1 MTQLRSGRGQATAEG
16 AGRPARGRS
25 ISMLDGIRPYQRS
38 WLRADIVAGITLAA
52 LAIPE
57 VMGYTKIAGM
67 PVITGLYTVLIPIA
81 AFALFGSSRH
91 LVVGAD
97 SATAAIMFAGIA
109 SLGIAGLQPATPQW
123 VALAGLSALLAGGLL
138 WLARVARL
146 GFLADFLSRT
156 VLVGFLTGVG
166 IQVAIGQVSGMLG
179 IPKQSS
185 GVPFVSGDLV
195 GFFKTLGHVGQASW
209 PTVLVSVSVL
219 AVLIVFE
226 RWIRAIPGGLVA
238 VVGSIVASWALNLQD
253 HGVSTLG
260 PVPSGL
266 PGIGLP
272 SGVSWHDAGRLLPTA
287 VSMFLVILA
296 QSAATSRAYAV
307 RYNERFQENTDL
319 VGLGLANITA
329 GLSGTFPV
337 NGSPTKT
344 EMVDEAKSHTQVA
357 QLTTAVVIGIV
368 LLFLTRPLQFMPNA
382 VLAAVVFLIGVK
394 LIAIKGMRS
403 IYDLRRDEF
412 WVALATAVIVITVG
426 VEQGIILAI
435 VLSLILH
442 VRRHFTPHDAIVGWD
457 QQGRF
462 RLARPTPGAVTEPG
476 LVIYRFGVGI
486 FYANAARLSEEVM
499 ALVNVPDPPHWFVLY
514 ADAIDDIDYTGAQT
528 VLELA
533 NHLQQRG
540 IVFAVA
546 EASDDV
552 RRELDRFGLTAK
564 IGPDRYFAT
573 LHDARAAF
581 HAAPAG

>member
-238 VVGSIVASWALNLQD
+238 VVGSIVASWALNLQA

-272 SGVSWHDAGRLLPTA
+272 SGVTWHDAGRLLPTA

-394 LIAIKGMRS
+394 LIAIKGMRT

-412 WVALATAVIVITVG
+412 WVALATAVVVVTVG

>member
-272 SGVSWHDAGRLLPTA
+272 SGVTWHDAGRLLPTA